1 VFMRAR
7 FELLIARGALHL
19 AQGAMQWSHAH
30 LLKCA
35 SARDPHC

>member
-1 VFMRAR
+1 MRAQSA
-7 FELLIARGALHL
+7 LLIVRRALHP